1 MDLGPSLKS
10 HLAVDTTIFISV
22 SAHYHVH
29 PRLQPGS
36 SGAPVIDNFAMLR
49 LACWSAVLLTASAA
63 TPPNLRA
70 GKAAVVTP
78 PAPALLR
85 LRGGVAIEDE
95 LRLSMHVAQAAAL
108 GALIGIERGWARRP
122 AGYRTMSLVAM
133 GAALFTGVGR
143 LSYSDGARIAAQVAS
158 GVGFIGA
165 GVIQSRT
172 VEDMK
177 KHASGAGD
185 YLKGL
190 TTACAIWISAGIG
203 VACGSG
209 HGIAASMSTLL
220 SLLILY
226 SYRFAYGDEV
236 AEKDMWHLGP

>member
-1 MDLGPSLKS
+1 MIVALALMMRMAYFSTVL
-10 HLAVDTTIFISV
+10 LAVGAASGTQLRGVRNGGGTPLISQIGKR
-22 SAHYHVH
+22 S
-29 PRLQPGS
+29 
-36 SGAPVIDNFAMLR
+36 
-49 LACWSAVLLTASAA
+49 
-63 TPPNLRA
+63 PP
-70 GKAAVVTP
+70 P
-78 PAPALLR
+78 LLR
-85 LRGGVAIEDE
+85 LRGGSSIQDE
-95 LRLSMHVAQAAAL
+95 LWLSLHVAEAAAL
-108 GALIGIERGWARRP
+108 GALIGVERGWARRP

-133 GAALFTGVGR
+133 GAALFTGVGK
-143 LSYSDGARIAAQVAS
+143 LSPEGDSLRIAAQVAS

-177 KHASGAGD
+177 RTGAGD

-209 HGIAASMSTLL
+209 HGIAASMATVL

-226 SYRFAYGDEV
+226 SYRFAYGSEE
-236 AEKDMWHLGP
+236 AERDMWHLGPR